1 MSEYLFITVS
11 VSEVIF
17 TAKHISDSN
26 EVIHESVYSTP
37 FFKYSKMASV
47 LTVLKR
53 SCKEG
58 TWKNLHLTSLKLAH
72 YISRCFTIKQLHCR
86 HSEGGAPFRKY
97 VGNEQNGTIFP
108 IPICVFVCVPRP
120 CALRPGVPVHRPP
133 LTGETAGIS
142 LGTSQRSLTSELS
155 STWMKNPTGA
165 SYGAASFKITGL
177 IHRLGQSTM
186 RKNSLTLTPQTTA
199 SDLTCAVT
207 LIRTSREEN
216 SPVGNWKKSE
226 NQGTVSTAPRMQG
239 ALCS

>member
-1 MSEYLFITVS
+1 MENLIALRTEGNRVCEYLFITVS

-86 HSEGGAPFRKY
+86 HSEGGNTWEMSRMVQYFQSQSVCLSASPAP
-97 VGNEQNGTIFP
+97 VLSGP
-108 IPICVFVCVPRP
+108 
-120 CALRPGVPVHRPP
+120 LMSGVPVHRPP

-177 IHRLGQSTM
+177 IHRLQQSTM
-186 RKNSLTLTPQTTA
+186 RNNSLTLTPQTTA

-216 SPVGNWKKSE
+216 SPVGNWKK
-226 NQGTVSTAPRMQG
+226 V
-239 ALCS
+239 